1 MRFRTMVAGAVVCA
15 LAACAGK
22 PPLDEQQKTALGDS
36 LEQFVASR
44 YLGTYEHPNPDT
56 MLSFY
61 VAGEELRVAENGM
74 VYPSR
79 DSLVSAARAFW
90 GRPHLTAHFTSG
102 PQHVTVLN
110 RDAAV
115 YTGMITGGL
124 RDSAGVETPMTLA
137 WTAVFT
143 RTPDGWKIVAEHASM
158 PPAPPA
164 ASATPARR
172 R

>member
-1 MRFRTMVAGAVVCA
+1 MELRTMVAGAVAFA

-36 LEQFVASR
+36 LEQFVANR
-44 YLGTYEHPNPDT
+44 YLGTYEHPNADT

-61 VAGEELRVAENGM
+61 AAGEDLRVAKNGM
-74 VYPSR
+74 VFPSR
-79 DSLVSAARAFW
+79 DSLESYVRAFW
-90 GRPHLTAHFTSG
+90 GRPNLTAHFTSG
-102 PQHVTVLN
+102 PQHVTVLD

-115 YTGMITGGL
+115 YTGMITGGV

-143 RTPDGWKIVAEHASM
+143 RTADGWKIVAEHASM
-158 PPAPPA
+158 PPAAPA
-164 ASATPARR
+164 APATPERR